1 MFVLSLVMKALDK
14 VEETKDKAIDDL
26 IARTKAHGAP
36 NGNGGEVGWLAVYE
50 SIKQEQQ
57 NERKAQKGH

>member
-26 IARTKAHGAP
+26 IARTKAYGAP
-36 NGNGGEVGWLAVYE
+36 NGNAGEVGWLAVYE